1 MLGPILTALALL
13 RYIGIILEEVP
24 VVEFDHT
31 ESEVPSMRPK
41 VGRRGEVSLEMTAA
55 EIITLSVNAAQ
66 NGWPLDAPGCDS
78 AAMRVVM
85 EEVFEQMIQANQR
98 AVSKR

>member
-1 MLGPILTALALL
+1 MVDT
-13 RYIGIILEEVP
+13 
-24 VVEFDHT
+24 DHA

-55 EIITLSVNAAQ
+55 EIITLSVNTAQ
-66 NGWPLDAPGCDS
+66 NKWPLDAPGCDS

-85 EEVFEQMIQANQR
+85 DEIFDQLIQANRR
-98 AVSKR
+98 AVSER

>member
-1 MLGPILTALALL
+1 MLLALL
-13 RYIGIILEEVP
+13 RYIGIILEEEVP
-24 VVEFDHT
+24 VVDFDDT
-31 ESEVPSMRPK
+31 ESRVPSMRPK

-55 EIITLSVNAAQ
+55 EIITLAVNAAQ

-78 AAMRVVM
+78 AAMRVAM

>member
-1 MLGPILTALALL
+1 M
-13 RYIGIILEEVP
+13 VD
-24 VVEFDHT
+24 FDRA
-31 ESEVPSMRPK
+31 ESEVPSIRPK

-55 EIITLSVNAAQ
+55 EIITLAVNAAQ

-78 AAMRVVM
+78 AAMRVAM